1 MRKWLVFVLLLVL
14 LIFPSAAEAQGG
26 TKLDSLNI
34 ELWSEFDQPSML
46 VINQFVVS
54 QNTALPVEVTLR
66 FPKDGN
72 LVAVAVET
80 NGGLFNKNF
89 SGPEEQ
95 GNWQQ
100 IKINVDSY
108 DPHRVEYYQPLTR
121 AGNTRQFKYQ
131 WFGDYY
137 VKEFQIAMLV
147 PADSTELV
155 TSPVLQNT
163 TTSTDGLSISG
174 TVAKKD
180 LKMGNSFQFEL
191 EYQRTS
197 DTLIQSNP
205 GQVDPVQPS
214 APVDENTP
222 GRVSIANL
230 PWIIGGFGLALIV
243 IALFSYWRSTHT
255 SEEKPPKRRRRQAQ
269 TEGEGDP
276 QAYCHECGAR
286 AHPGDRFCRTCGSRL
301 KVQE

>member
-1 MRKWLVFVLLLVL
+1 
-14 LIFPSAAEAQGG
+14 
-26 TKLDSLNI
+26 
-34 ELWSEFDQPSML
+34 
-46 VINQFVVS
+46 
-54 QNTALPVEVTLR
+54 
-66 FPKDGN
+66 
-72 LVAVAVET
+72 VET
-80 NGGLFNKNF
+80 NGDLLNKNF
-89 SGPEEQ
+89 EGPEEQ

-108 DPHRVEYYQPLTR
+108 DPHRIEYYQPLTR
-121 AGNTRQFKYQ
+121 DGNKRQFKYQ

-137 VKEFQIAMLV
+137 VKEFQLAMLV
-147 PADSTELV
+147 PADSTELI

-163 TTSTDGLSISG
+163 TTTADGAAITGS
-174 TVAKKD
+174 VARND
-180 LKMGNSFQFEL
+180 LRMGNSFQFEL

-230 PWIIGGFGLALIV
+230 PWIIGGFGLTLIV
-243 IALFSYWRSTHT
+243 IALFAYWRSTHT
-255 SEEKPPKRRRRQAQ
+255 SEEKTPKRRRRPA
-269 TEGEGDP
+269 EEVGDR

-286 AHPGDRFCRTCGSRL
+286 THPGDRFCRTCGSRL
-301 KVQE
+301 KVE

>member
-1 MRKWLVFVLLLVL
+1 MRKWLILVL
-14 LIFPSAAEAQGG
+14 ILGLMIFPAAAKAQGG

-34 ELWSEFDQPSML
+34 QLLSEFDQPSML

-54 QNTALPVEVTLR
+54 QDTTVPVQVTLR
-66 FPKDGN
+66 FPKEGN

-80 NGGLFNKNF
+80 NGDLLNKNF
-89 SGPEEQ
+89 EGPEEQ
-95 GNWQQ
+95 GSWQQ
-100 IKINVDSY
+100 IKINVESY
-108 DPHRVEYYQPLTR
+108 DPHRIEYYQPLTR
-121 AGNTRQFKYQ
+121 DGKGRQFKYQ

-147 PADSTELV
+147 PADSTMLT

-163 TTSTDGLSISG
+163 TTTANGTAITG
-174 TVAKKD
+174 TVTRND
-180 LKMGNSFQFEL
+180 LRMGNSFQFEL

-230 PWIIGGFGLALIV
+230 PWIIGGFGLALIM

-255 SEEKPPKRRRRQAQ
+255 SEEKTPRRRPRK
-269 TEGEGDP
+269 TEAEGDV

-301 KVQE
+301 KVG

>member
-1 MRKWLVFVLLLVL
+1 MRKWLVFGLLVGL
-14 LIFPSAAEAQGG
+14 LISPSAANAQGG
-26 TKLDSLNI
+26 TKLEFLSI
-34 ELWSEFDQPSML
+34 QLWSEFDQPSVL

-54 QNTALPVEVTLR
+54 QDTALPVEVTLR
-66 FPKDGN
+66 FPNEGN

-80 NGGLFNKNF
+80 NGNLLNKNF
-89 SGPEEQ
+89 AGPEEQ
-95 GNWQQ
+95 GSWQQ

-108 DPHRVEYYQPLTR
+108 DPHRIEYYQPLTR
-121 AGNTRQFKYQ
+121 DGNKRQFKYQ

-147 PADSTELV
+147 PGDSTELI

-163 TTSTDGLSISG
+163 ATTANGSAISG
-174 TVAKKD
+174 SVTRND
-180 LKMGNSFQFEL
+180 LRMGNSFQFEL

-205 GQVDPVQPS
+205 GQADQVQPS

-222 GRVSIANL
+222 GRVSITNL
-230 PWIIGGFGLALIV
+230 PLIIGSFGLALIV

-255 SEEKPPKRRRRQAQ
+255 SEEKPLRRRRRQ
-269 TEGEGDP
+269 TEEEGEV

-286 AHPGDRFCRTCGSRL
+286 AHAGDRFCRTCGSRL
-301 KVQE
+301 KVE